1 MTVTDMPAPHTTVTQ
16 RLVGLSSARGDH
28 PALVGGTAAWPG
40 GTLSHADLAVVL
52 QSAAAGLAWRGLRSQ
67 DVVGVYVP
75 DAVSYVLAVHAIR
88 AAGGVPSPIGTAST
102 IAMMARQLSDCGA
115 RLLVTADPLVPAALS
130 AADGS
135 WVRQVIS
142 FDETPGAVPF
152 WSLLSRGLQPP
163 AAAGAADLG
172 LVPYVRGPGGGL
184 GATPVTHAQLAL
196 ELGRLAAPAPVT
208 ARDVVLAAPPD
219 GCAREYTL
227 LLDLALLEGATVV
240 AAPAD
245 GLPDAARR
253 YGGTAA
259 IVPAGAVFPAG
270 LPVRPVTVAC

>member
-1 MTVTDMPAPHTTVTQ
+1 MTVTDMPAPHATVTQ
-16 RLVGLSSARGDH
+16 RLVGLSSARGEH

-40 GTLSHADLAVVL
+40 ATLSHAGLAELL
-52 QSAAAGLAWRGLRSQ
+52 QTAAAGLAWRGLRSQ

-88 AAGGVPSPIGTAST
+88 AAGGVPSPIGAAST
-102 IAMMARQLSDCGA
+102 IATMAGQLTDCGA

-135 WVRQVIS
+135 RVRQVIS
-142 FDETPGAVPF
+142 FDEGPGTVPF
-152 WSLLSRGLQPP
+152 WSLLSRGLRPP
-163 AAAGAADLG
+163 AAAGPADLG
-172 LVPYVRGPGGGL
+172 LMPYAARPRGGL
-184 GATPVTHAQLAL
+184 QATPVTHAQLTT
-196 ELGRLAAPAPVT
+196 ELGRLAAPAPVSGS
-208 ARDVVLAAPPD
+208 DVVLAAPPD
-219 GCAREYTL
+219 GCAREYTV
-227 LLDLALLEGATVV
+227 LLDLALLQGATVV

-245 GLPDAARR
+245 ALPDAALR

-259 IVPAGAVFPAG
+259 IVPAGAAFPAG